1 MDQYDIVAVFLGVW
15 FTLRKLDTQAR
26 EASQQPSS
34 VASEDFE
41 RWQRQTV
48 AAYTPG
54 MSASF
59 FRVLFHLGYMRYVAH
74 HPLEP
79 LTFARIALL
88 VDVIWLVSVVTT
100 LYRAHASREL
110 ARKLGIVMQKIA
122 PTR

>member
-1 MDQYDIVAVFLGVW
+1 
-15 FTLRKLDTQAR
+15 
-26 EASQQPSS
+26 
-34 VASEDFE
+34 
-41 RWQRQTV
+41 
-48 AAYTPG
+48 
-54 MSASF
+54 
-59 FRVLFHLGYMRYVAH
+59 MRYVAH